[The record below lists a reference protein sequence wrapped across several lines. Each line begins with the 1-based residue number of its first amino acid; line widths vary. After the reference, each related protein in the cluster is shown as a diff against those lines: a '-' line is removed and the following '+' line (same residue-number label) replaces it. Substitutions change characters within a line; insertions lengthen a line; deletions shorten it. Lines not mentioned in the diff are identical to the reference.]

1 MPAKSEAEVIQW
13 AQDNPL
19 YALLIEH
26 GLTPREIE
34 EVRFAEHYAH
44 EFLHGTD
51 GHSRLVVISKLVWVL
66 HEVSETIGVHGHML
80 QCPDCKEQ
88 LTSLLLCTKCGK
100 RFELVEQG
108 TKAGLDWMA
117 ANMPSAFDDM
127 VSHIKSIRD

>member
-1 MPAKSEAEVIQW
+1 MAAKSEVEVIQW
-13 AQDNPL
+13 AQENPV
-19 YALLIEH
+19 YALLLEQ

-34 EVRFAEHYAH
+34 EVRFANHYAH

-51 GHSRLVVISKLVWVL
+51 GHSRLVVIAKLAAAL
-66 HEVSETIGVHGHML
+66 FEVAETIGLHGHML

-108 TKAGLDWMA
+108 TRAAMDWA
-117 ANMPSAFDDM
+117 QKHMPSAYDDM
-127 VSHIKSIRD
+127 ISHTEY